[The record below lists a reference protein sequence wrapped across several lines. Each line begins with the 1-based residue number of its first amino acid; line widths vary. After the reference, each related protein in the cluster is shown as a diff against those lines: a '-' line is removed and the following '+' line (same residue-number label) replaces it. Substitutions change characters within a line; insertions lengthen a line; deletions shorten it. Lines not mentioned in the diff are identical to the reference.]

1 MTTDA
6 LWISETFLK
15 DNSIINDNVDFQTLQ
30 PVIIL
35 CQDKYI
41 HPILGTALFDSIA
54 DQITSSSVSANNTT
68 LLNLYVRK
76 TLMWYILHESP
87 PIFKYRF
94 MNKGV
99 MVKNSENSQ
108 PADLKEIQFLQNS
121 FKQNAEWYAERI
133 TKFLIDNDATY
144 PLYRSN
150 SDIDQIQPNNSNFT
164 SSLYLGDDD
173 CEDVDCLK
181 NLIK

>member
-6 LWISETFLK
+6 LWISETYLK
-15 DNSIINDNVDFQTLQ
+15 DNSIINDNADFQTLQ
-30 PVIIL
+30 PIIIL
-35 CQDKYI
+35 CQDQYI

-54 DQITSSSVSANNTT
+54 DQITAGSVSAANQT

-76 TLMWYILHESP
+76 ALMWYILRESP

-94 MNKGV
+94 MNKGI

-108 PADLKEIQFLQNS
+108 PADLQEIEFLMNS
-121 FKQNAEWYAERI
+121 FKQKAEWYAERI
-133 TKFLIDNDATY
+133 TKFLIDNESTY
-144 PLYRSN
+144 TLYRSN
-150 SDIDQIQPNNSNFT
+150 TDIDQIQPNNSNFT
-164 SSLYLGDDD
+164 SSLYLDDD
-173 CEDVDCLK
+173 CDECLK